1 MHITCPSACVGAYLA
16 VPICL
21 EHYSGI
27 VTFIRRAKW
36 WVLGTDYE
44 SMCALSSVDA
54 VWGDRWY
61 KLHAPHSISMSHKW
75 HGISYNST
83 KVF

>member
-27 VTFIRRAKW
+27 VTFIRKAKW

-54 VWGDRWY
+54 VWGRQVVQITCASLLFDVAQMAWDF
-61 KLHAPHSISMSHKW
+61 L
-75 HGISYNST
+75 
-83 KVF
+83 